1 MNVIDS
7 VVAVSSGEL
16 QGVTENGITRYLG
29 VPYAAA
35 PVGNLRFALPQ
46 PHPGWSGVRDATQ
59 FGATAP
65 QARWAD
71 DVLNDVFPTVFVEG
85 DEYLNVNVWTPEGAS
100 GLPVMV
106 WVHGGA
112 LSHGSIVLDSYDG
125 TTFARDGVVY
135 VSVSYRLGTEGFSVL
150 DGADRNLGLADVIAA
165 LRWVKAEISAF
176 GGDPENIT
184 AFGESG
190 GSILVGNV
198 LALPDVAD
206 ICTRVI
212 LQSGLPRTETI
223 EQGRAITVE
232 TAAVLGVEPTREA
245 FAAFT
250 PAELVR
256 AQEEVTA
263 QQSPL
268 TGGAHFTIVNDGL
281 VVANDPS
288 VRVTEG
294 AATTIPVLLGT
305 TTEEANLW
313 VLTTPAKDM
322 TAEQLDETLAKY
334 RISEQTAAVYRANRP
349 DASPAVLLSSILSDL
364 LMRLGTNRLAD
375 ARLANGATTHV
386 FEFAWRSPIHNLGAA
401 HATELGFV
409 FDRLQSDDYVR
420 LTGAEAPQQVADDMH
435 AAWIAFAKT
444 GDPGWQHWNET
455 RPVQTF
461 DAPRSG
467 VILAPRE
474 DERSAWNH

>member
-1 MNVIDS
+1 MKVKDDI
-7 VVAVSSGEL
+7 VAVSSGEI
-16 QGVTENGITRYLG
+16 QGVSENGISRYLG

-35 PVGNLRFALPQ
+35 PVGDLRFALPQ
-46 PHPGWSGVRDATQ
+46 PHPGWSGVRDATS

-71 DVLNDVFPTVFVEG
+71 NILDDVFPTVVVPG
-85 DEYLNVNVWTPEGAS
+85 DEYLNVNVWTPDGAS
-100 GLPVMV
+100 ALPVMV

-135 VSVSYRLGTEGFSVL
+135 VSISYRLGTEGFSVL
-150 DGADRNLGLADVIAA
+150 DGASNNLGLADVIAA
-165 LRWVKAEISAF
+165 ARWVKAEIGAF
-176 GGDPENIT
+176 GGDPDNIT
-184 AFGESG
+184 LFGESG
-190 GSILVGNV
+190 GSILIGNI
-198 LALPDVAD
+198 LALPDVAE
-206 ICTRVI
+206 ICTRMI
-212 LQSGLPRTETI
+212 LESGLPRAETV
-223 EQGRAITVE
+223 EQGRQITVE
-232 TAAVLGVEPTREA
+232 TAAVLGVEPTRDA
-245 FAAFT
+245 FAAFSQ
-250 PAELVR
+250 AELVK

-268 TGGAHFTIVNDGL
+268 TGGAHFTIVNDGQI
-281 VVANDPS
+281 VPDDPS
-288 VRVTEG
+288 ALV
-294 AATTIPVLLGT
+294 ATGPATAIPILLGT

-313 VLTTPAKDM
+313 VLTTPTKDM
-322 TAEQLDETLAKY
+322 TAEQLDETLVRY
-334 RISEQTAAVYRANRP
+334 RISPETAAVYRANRP
-349 DASPAVLLSSILSDL
+349 DASPAVLLSAILSDL

-386 FEFAWRSPIHNLGAA
+386 FEFAWPSPVHNLGAA

-409 FDRLQSDDYVR
+409 FDRLLSDDFVR
-420 LTGAEAPQQVADDMH
+420 LTGADAPQQVADDMH

-444 GDPGWQHWNET
+444 GDPGWQRWNET
-455 RPVQTF
+455 RPVYTF

-467 VILAPRE
+467 VTYAPRD